1 MSFDGDCEM
10 KHHDN
15 REDLA
20 GEHVLGD
27 AVQGILLVVFL
38 AVWITDS
45 FFLRYST
52 FISEYIPL
60 FVKIPFATVILCIGG
75 YLAKAGHD
83 IIFKEVRKEPCVVT
97 HGVFGTVRHPLYLAA
112 ILFYLGLL
120 LFTFSIIAGIVWIVI
135 IIFYNYIAGYEE
147 KLLTE
152 KFGKEYEDYM
162 RRVPRWIPG
171 F

>member
-1 MSFDGDCEM
+1 MSYEDDREM
-10 KHHDN
+10 KHHGD

-27 AVQGILLVVFL
+27 AVQGILFVVFL

-52 FISEYIPL
+52 FFSGYIPL
-60 FVKIPFATVILCIGG
+60 FVKIPFATVVLCIGG

-83 IIFKEVRKEPCVVT
+83 IIFKEIRKEPCVVT
-97 HGVFGTVRHPLYLAA
+97 HGVFCRVRHPLYLAA

-162 RRVPRWIPG
+162 GRVPRWIPG